1 VKTLFGLKDGG
12 MVRGR
17 EGDGGEM
24 IMVFMTQKEKWLII
38 IYVRIEKAD
47 VLLPFEFFQVE
58 IMIVRLRWKI
68 SS

>member
-1 VKTLFGLKDGG
+1 
-12 MVRGR
+12 
-17 EGDGGEM
+17 
-24 IMVFMTQKEKWLII
+24 VFMTQKEKWLMI